1 MQPVNAAHSLNL
13 CVRGAPG
20 RRRAHARKPTMQQD
34 FHSPRGGEAPLRIG
48 FIGLGAMGWP
58 MAERLRAA
66 GHEVRAWARGAQS
79 SGHARQ
85 AGMALADSAAEL
97 AAGVQVLVTNVTSTE
112 DVEQVLLG
120 ERGAVRGAR
129 PGLLCIDHSTIA
141 PRGARRIAAQLAERG
156 VGFVDAPVSG
166 GERGAREA
174 TLSIMAGGTPEDFE
188 RALPLLRLH
197 GPTVTH
203 IGPPGSGQVAKL
215 CNQLV
220 QVVTIQGIA
229 EAMRLAGAEGVELQ
243 RVLQA
248 LGAGFAGSRMLDL
261 MGPKM
266 ASRDFAAGIQA
277 RLHAKDFGLL
287 ARAAADAG
295 LELPALRLVHEQLD
309 RLMRH
314 GWGQDDTS
322 SLLRVLEISCSDD

>member
-1 MQPVNAAHSLNL
+1 MRVEPSIMQPSQHPTQ
-13 CVRGAPG
+13 GAEP
-20 RRRAHARKPTMQQD
+20 PP
-34 FHSPRGGEAPLRIG
+34 SIG

-58 MAERLRAA
+58 MAARLRAA
-66 GHEVRAWARGAQS
+66 GHPVAIWARGSETAGRAQ
-79 SGHARQ
+79 Q
-85 AGMALADSAAEL
+85 AGMALADSPCEL
-97 AAGVQVLVTNVTSTE
+97 AGRVQVLVTNVTSTE

-120 ERGAVRGAR
+120 AQGAVHGAC

-141 PRGARRIAAQLAERG
+141 PRGARRIAAELALRG

-166 GERGAREA
+166 GEQGAREGR
-174 TLSIMAGGTPEDFE
+174 LSIMAGGSPEDFE

-197 GPTVTH
+197 GPTVTY

-220 QVVTIQGIA
+220 QVVNIQGIA
-229 EAMRLAGAEGVELQ
+229 EAMRLAAAEGAPLA

-266 ASRDFAAGIQA
+266 AGRDFAAGIQA

-287 ARAAADAG
+287 EQAAAEAG
-295 LELPALRLVHEQLD
+295 LELPALRLVHGQLQA
-309 RLMRH
+309 LVAE
-314 GWGQDDTS
+314 GWGRDDTS
-322 SLLRVLEISCSDD
+322 SLLRVLERGPAPQDPVGR